1 MALSRGEI
9 AGIVIGVLLALL
21 IIGMLFG
28 QYKRR
33 RSAPM
38 LSAVP
43 PGDHFETQA
52 LNPFG

>member
-43 PGDHFETQA
+43 PAAHLMTQGD
-52 LNPFG
+52 NPFE